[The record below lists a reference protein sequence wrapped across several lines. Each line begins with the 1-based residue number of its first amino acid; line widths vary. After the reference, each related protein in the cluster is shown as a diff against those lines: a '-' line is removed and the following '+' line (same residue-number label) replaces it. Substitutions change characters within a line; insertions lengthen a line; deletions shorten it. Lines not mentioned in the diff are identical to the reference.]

1 MNPPP
6 LRKILIAIAPGPYR
20 LRMEKRAQGNEFDGL
35 QVIFTGDR
43 EEVLREIA
51 DADVLCAPDV
61 DDELI
66 AAARRLRWIQ
76 LLRGGLIKP
85 LPAALVES
93 PIVVTCFKELFA
105 APGAEFA
112 LMAMLMVSRRM
123 TLAVGRDPLP
133 QSSVPQDQ
141 TLRPV
146 DLAGATIG
154 IIGLGNIGRRIAEL
168 ARAFGAKVLGCAR
181 TDQHRAAVDEFF
193 PLSDLEKMAAQVDY
207 LLTAVPVTP
216 NTAGLISEKILAA
229 LKPSAWLIDV
239 SARPQLL
246 DYAAIIRGLDEKRL
260 GGVVLQPVAMQF
272 EGMPAADSDFWR
284 RPNVIVSPCRCISV
298 EQENATVELFPDN
311 LRRWREGR
319 PLRSIID
326 KAEGY

>member
-1 MNPPP
+1 MNPSP
-6 LRKILIAIAPGPYR
+6 LRKILFALAPGPYR
-20 LRMEKRAQGNEFDGL
+20 QRLEARARGGEFNGL

-43 EEVLREIA
+43 EEILREIA

-61 DDELI
+61 DDKLI
-66 AAARRLRWIQ
+66 ADARQLQWIQ

-93 PIVVTCFKELFA
+93 PIIVTCFKELFA

-123 TLAVGRDPLP
+123 TLAVGHDPLP
-133 QSSVPQDQ
+133 QTSVPQDQ

-146 DLAGATIG
+146 DLAGSTIG
-154 IIGLGNIGRRIAEL
+154 LIGLGNIGRRIAEL
-168 ARAFGAKVLGCAR
+168 ARAFNVKVLGSAR

-193 PLSDLEKMAAQVDY
+193 PLAELEKMAARVDY

-216 NTAGLISEKILAA
+216 NTVGLIGDSLLAA

-246 DYAAIIRGLDEKRL
+246 DYAAITRALDEKRL

-272 EGMPAADSDFWR
+272 AGMPAADSDFWR

-298 EQENATVELFPDN
+298 EQETATVELIPDN
-311 LRRWREGR
+311 LLRWQKGH
-319 PLRSIID
+319 PLRGLVN